1 MWRAAFIEADE
12 PTEDKDDEL
21 FEECLGL
28 AREEGVELA
37 ELNEAAGG
45 DLRSFVAR
53 RSRRGLSKYGAG
65 EKPAKQR
72 RRNPPTFR
80 RQQLKMLCVT
90 SSRGVLSIASDDR
103 QNLSANIAGAL
114 R

>member
-45 DLRSFVAR
+45 DLRSFVCEAIAAR
-53 RSRRGLSKYGAG
+53 VEQIRRKDEAG
-65 EKPAKQR
+65 KAATP
-72 RRNPPTFR
+72 
-80 RQQLKMLCVT
+80 
-90 SSRGVLSIASDDR
+90 
-103 QNLSANIAGAL
+103 
-114 R
+114 

>member
-45 DLRSFVAR
+45 DFRGFVREAIAAR
-53 RSRRGLSKYGAG
+53 V
-65 EKPAKQR
+65 EQIR
-72 RRNPPTFR
+72 RREEGR
-80 RQQLKMLCVT
+80 KAMAR
-90 SSRGVLSIASDDR
+90 
-103 QNLSANIAGAL
+103 
-114 R
+114 